1 MARKS
6 HNSGE
11 AAMENTEMSETTET
25 TPAAASGYQIIKIAG
40 RPFSIRAPYSAE
52 ALRAMDDEHLSIMA
66 NALNSLRG
74 ENVRNNVAAVMKSLA
89 EKEDRQMTEDEVA
102 AYDASYD
109 IGNRR
114 TRSGALQYD
123 PIGKEERRLA
133 QNIVDAKL
141 REHATS
147 RGLSFKEFRA
157 AMDKDTYQAYITKAV
172 DTGKFRALAER
183 NIAERSAEAE
193 IELDFAA

>member
-1 MARKS
+1 
-6 HNSGE
+6 
-11 AAMENTEMSETTET
+11 MSETTEA
-25 TPAAASGYQIIKIAG
+25 PVVSGYQVIKIAG
-40 RPFSIRAPYSAE
+40 RPFSIRAPYSA
-52 ALRAMDDEHLSIMA
+52 ASLRDMDDEHLAIMA

-89 EKEDRQMTEDEVA
+89 EKEDRQMTEEEVA
-102 AYDASYD
+102 AYDSAYD

-133 QNIVDAKL
+133 QIIVDSKL
-141 REHATS
+141 RARATE

-157 AMDKDTYQAYITKAV
+157 ALDKDTYQAFITKAV
-172 DTGKFRALAER
+172 DTGKFRDQAER
-183 NIAERSAEAE
+183 NIAERSAEAA
-193 IELDFAA
+193 IELDFDEAA